1 MTLPGVNSTY
11 MLYLPTEEELKKE
24 LERER
29 LLIESKLREDNNG

>member
-1 MTLPGVNSTY
+1 

-29 LLIESKLREDNNG
+29 LLIESKLKESNDG

>member
-1 MTLPGVNSTY
+1 

-29 LLIESKLREDNNG
+29 LLIENKLKEGNDG